1 MRLTIHRVF
10 VAAILAMFTVAA
22 VPAAELIPADVAAEK
37 AADKQFW
44 LNTDSNVR
52 HNRNCKHFGST
63 KIGRYCGP
71 NDGKACRTC
80 GG

>member
-10 VAAILAMFTVAA
+10 VAALLAMLTVAA

-52 HNRNCKHFGST
+52 HNRKCKHFGST
-63 KIGRYCGP
+63 KIGRYCGAGE
-71 NDGKACRTC
+71 GKACRLC